1 MDQQGIDNLE
11 GHLTTDTDDHYG
23 EIGEA
28 IEAIVNG
35 PELRELCSLFSMS
48 MIYDL

>member
-23 EIGEA
+23 DRVMVTSEA
-28 IEAIVNG
+28 
-35 PELRELCSLFSMS
+35 SLPK
-48 MIYDL
+48 IK